1 MYCTVSYA
9 NDAEEKA
16 AVVDRVIKATNF
28 GEFSGVSEVMFVRL
42 LAKKFEEDPS
52 AYLLSDRKDISDK
65 LRKQAVDGVNEFYAS
80 NPYFR
85 EQLKLVYQESFS
97 IGELEQLEQFLRSE
111 TGKKFLSIMPT
122 FNRISAQ
129 NEEKIFKMVLDAGRS
144 SLEIEV
150 DKNITKP

>member
-1 MYCTVSYA
+1 MRCFLLLIILAMYCTVSYA

-65 LRKQAVDGVNEFYAS
+65 
-80 NPYFR
+80 FR